1 MKYLKCTLMVASKN
15 LDQQL
20 HNCKVLIR
28 IISKSMPLV
37 YGLMKPKY
45 AYRCQGLSV
54 IVLSSEAMNLK
65 IDRKVLLF

>member
-1 MKYLKCTLMVASKN
+1 MVASKN

-28 IISKSMPLV
+28 IISKSMTLV

-45 AYRCQGLSV
+45 AYRCRGLSV